1 MLSAVL
7 DMVGGSIVHSLFLV
21 ALKFC
26 MPWRPLTILL
36 SWLYLVAS
44 FRSCKSIKQFV
55 LVKNLVWY
63 QFLLFFTVKLQVL
76 VELNLEWNASTLNDF
91 FSFVSASG
99 NIRQLYCLQGEYT
112 TGDGLFVVCQRHT
125 AHGKGAVAHSKVFN
139 VCNTRCVVCRA
150 LGKHFAEC
158 QKRHSAKIF
167 QKNKKNSGS

>member
-1 MLSAVL
+1 M
-7 DMVGGSIVHSLFLV
+7 
-21 ALKFC
+21 
-26 MPWRPLTILL
+26 
-36 SWLYLVAS
+36 
-44 FRSCKSIKQFV
+44 
-55 LVKNLVWY
+55 KNLVWY

-125 AHGKGAVAHSKVFN
+125 AHGKGAVAHGKVFN

-167 QKNKKNSGS
+167 QKNKKTAAAAARLAVAAVARALAVVAVARARRRSLVRSSPPPQPARSPSSP